1 MRIVAYTPLGTFTSK
16 ESESTEEKLA
26 QAQRLLSRVSDLHS
40 FVLETDNGEMYFPSR
55 MIKRSLFNLVK

>member
-1 MRIVAYTPLGTFTSK
+1 MRIIAYTPLGVFESK

-26 QAQRLLSRVSDLHS
+26 QAQRLLSRVSDLHG